1 MATHTNSTNIN
12 KKSSDVNNGS
22 AAMANFEDI
31 FAQPFGLVFMRN
43 EDGGAKQQTVEGPMK
58 DDEKPIVGFIPT
70 SHHHHHHAHHHHQHD
85 DAGGMSVLSFSSFL
99 EHAQPQTPGATTTA
113 PGLSGLEAQ
122 QSSES
127 ISLTWGTLNNTTTA
141 TPGKAPL
148 PPPVP
153 VDSAEEQ
160 QPAAAPMPMPV
171 VMCPVGLGATD
182 EDEEDLHR
190 STLSGS
196 GSTTRPCPP
205 GPPAQPPVWRRTTRP
220 SNSNNASGSSAAGGG
235 LPTASSSSPTSFLT
249 GRDVA
254 HVYDV
259 GMTCV
264 VRVQTATIVPTAAT
278 TAADMFP
285 KLCVWEAGQTCPH
298 RGQCPHVHVIPGTS
312 LQPSPI
318 HASANAAN
326 IPRHPAGRTARVYD
340 PHQRE
345 LSAEVPSDHILRT
358 VGSDEWHA
366 DPNAGLRVYHC
377 AHFLS
382 KGVCHRGAECTFF
395 HVVPS
400 PSAMTSTSLS
410 SSPNQQQQQ
419 QKADAVA
426 STLPTTVVVPT
437 QQQQQQQH
445 MPPTM
450 MMMPPP
456 G

>member
-1 MATHTNSTNIN
+1 MDS
-12 KKSSDVNNGS
+12 KKDQPT
-22 AAMANFEDI
+22 A
-31 FAQPFGLVFMRN
+31 AQPSPTKETKETADKKKAEEQPKQAEPQKKGTDAADAAEGQETAEAHEAAEAQEGAEGENQDDDALDVDLTQLLKAFTSPPTGEGGEGAHHQHHHHHHHHHHHQHGHHHYHHQHHDQYWA
-43 EDGGAKQQTVEGPMK
+43 EDGVSYWDEEYAEYPPNQWYGHHPM
-58 DDEKPIVGFIPT
+58 
-70 SHHHHHHAHHHHQHD
+70 HHHAHHHHYQHHQM
-85 DAGGMSVLSFSSFL
+85 GYGYPHQGHRYPKGMDPYGKMPP
-99 EHAQPQTPGATTTA
+99 HYAMGHQNAMATA
-113 PGLSGLEAQ
+113 AQ
-122 QSSES
+122 Q
-127 ISLTWGTLNNTTTA
+127 
-141 TPGKAPL
+141 
-148 PPPVP
+148 
-153 VDSAEEQ
+153 
-160 QPAAAPMPMPV
+160 AA
-171 VMCPVGLGATD
+171 
-182 EDEEDLHR
+182 
-190 STLSGS
+190 
-196 GSTTRPCPP
+196 
-205 GPPAQPPVWRRTTRP
+205 WRRTTRHKAP
-220 SNSNNASGSSAAGGG
+220 PAPASMRSSI
-235 LPTASSSSPTSFLT
+235 
-249 GRDVA
+249 